1 MTRFQESL
9 ARYYHHLLNGDLE
22 PLEAFFS
29 GTPLINTPMQGEVR
43 GSEAFARFVGE
54 TRQWLKRHDARPEV
68 YAVTRTNR
76 RMVIEFVLYLQLR
89 GDIVDL
95 PVALAADREGD
106 GASAIRVYHSMWP
119 LTGEHGV
126 RPPLLRPAGH
136 LEEPA
141 IIRQYME
148 GLGKPDKAAVL
159 ALFEDDGYV
168 REAQRGPLYAYRPSG
183 PAGVL

>member
-1 MTRFQESL
+1 MSSFQESL
-9 ARYYHHLLNGDLE
+9 ARYYHYLLNGDLE
-22 PLEAFFS
+22 PLEALFS

-76 RMVIEFVLYLQLR
+76 RMVIEFVLYLQLQEST
-89 GDIVDL
+89 IDL
-95 PVALAADREGD
+95 PVALVADREGD